1 VFEPQISLGFQWV
14 SEGAF
19 VMAGTKADAKA
30 ETSGGGGGSF
40 SEKGL
45 AEKLNKLNSS
55 AASIQSILVSVD
67 LFLDRLQT

>member
-1 VFEPQISLGFQWV
+1 
-14 SEGAF
+14 
-19 VMAGTKADAKA
+19 MAGTKADAKA